1 MVNGKVLIVEDQI
14 HFRKGLIKMI
24 ESGSLGWDVVGE
36 ASNGQDALVQLD
48 QVKPDLVL
56 TDIRMPIMDG
66 IEFVGHLR
74 KSYPELLVVIL
85 TGYKNFE
92 YAQAAVRHGALDLL
106 IKPCTEQDV
115 RQVLSKASGQ
125 FYARLSQQHKALGQQ
140 WLEQDQ
146 ALRAICLDL
155 PYAPS
160 MTSELN
166 ALLAGSELWLLQLNH
181 EDFIKRDHQKGDRSL
196 LQFALSNIVEEL
208 TAQAGLKVRLLL
220 VEHDRF
226 VLMAERSGVPES
238 LKVQVEQAVKQ
249 YLNIRLHMIPMGLL
263 ASIEQLAERYGTVLD
278 AARERTDA
286 VMPQAVESHA
296 IPDMLWSLNQA
307 RVNELEVQLMSAI
320 LIGQSDRVQQL
331 LEQMLTELGHK
342 SLEEVKVQ
350 GMALT
355 IALNKLIQKQF
366 DPDGG
371 EAMVSISSDM
381 PHSDWSQEQVISW
394 ANRQVKS
401 FMLQFNHWQASKSD
415 NVIEKAVLYIE
426 QHYHEECRLTEV
438 AMHVHLNPSYFSAL
452 FKKAKG
458 ESFTS
463 FVTRYRLE
471 KAALLLRNTD
481 MKIFEIASS
490 VGFDEPNYFT
500 NVFKQRFRMS
510 PKEYRSRETL

>member
-36 ASNGQDALVQLD
+36 ASNGQDALALLE
-48 QVKPDLVL
+48 QVMPDLVL

-66 IEFVGHLR
+66 LEFVGHLR
-74 KSYPELLVVIL
+74 KNYPDLLVVIL

-146 ALRAICLDL
+146 VLRAICLDL
-155 PYAPS
+155 PYARS
-160 MTSELN
+160 MTAELN
-166 ALLAGSELWLLQLNH
+166 ALLDGSELWLLQLNH
-181 EDFIKRDHQKGDRSL
+181 GDFIKRDHQKGDRSL

-208 TAQAGLKVRLLL
+208 TAQAGLAIRLLL

-226 VLMAERSGVPES
+226 VLLTACSGVTANLQE
-238 LKVQVEQAVKQ
+238 QMEQAVKQ
-249 YLNIRLHMIPMGLL
+249 YLNIRLNMIPMGL
-263 ASIEQLAERYGTVLD
+263 AMSIEQLAERYAAVSD
-278 AARERTDA
+278 AVRERTDT
-286 VMPQAVESHA
+286 VMMQAVEHQ
-296 IPDMLWSLNQA
+296 PDLLSLNQA

-331 LEQMLTELGHK
+331 LEQMLAELGQK
-342 SLEEVKVQ
+342 SLEEGKVQ
-350 GMALT
+350 ALALT

-371 EAMVSISSDM
+371 EAKVSISSDM
-381 PHSDWSQEQVISW
+381 PHGDWSQEQVISW
-394 ANRQVKS
+394 AGRQVQG

-438 AMHVHLNPSYFSAL
+438 AAHVHLNPSYFSAL

-463 FVTRYRLE
+463 FVTRYRIE

-481 MKIFEIASS
+481 MRIFEIASS

-510 PKEYRSRETL
+510 PKEYRNRETLS